1 MKPFLMKI
9 LKLFHLIKIFIWS
22 KFKMNSDDLDKKI
35 IETFEKRFSSVLMT
49 ELIDLAMIENLHWY
63 KNLG

>member
-1 MKPFLMKI
+1 MPIPNLKMKLVLMKI

-22 KFKMNSDDLDKKI
+22 KFKMNSEDLDKKI

-49 ELIDLAMIENLHWY
+49 E
-63 KNLG
+63 